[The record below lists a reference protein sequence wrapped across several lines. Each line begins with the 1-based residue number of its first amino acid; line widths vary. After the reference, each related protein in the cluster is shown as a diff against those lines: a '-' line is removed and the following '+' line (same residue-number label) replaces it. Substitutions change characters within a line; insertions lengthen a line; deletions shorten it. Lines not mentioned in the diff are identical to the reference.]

1 MAPAAVRLQQ
11 EETHIMPLLLLQEPG
26 AEVAGLTDL
35 GAVVMGGTAV
45 AAAAARE
52 EQRGSSTSA
61 GKQQPGSSGSTRR
74 SIAFSLACSVRDSSI
89 QSAAAD
95 GGTAVEEQQQ

>member
-35 GAVVMGGTAV
+35 GAAVMGGTAV

-52 EQRGSSTSA
+52 EQRVAAAHQLASSSQAAVEVPGAALHSA
-61 GKQQPGSSGSTRR
+61 LPAVCVTAAS
-74 SIAFSLACSVRDSSI
+74 

-95 GGTAVEEQQQ
+95 GDTAVEEQ